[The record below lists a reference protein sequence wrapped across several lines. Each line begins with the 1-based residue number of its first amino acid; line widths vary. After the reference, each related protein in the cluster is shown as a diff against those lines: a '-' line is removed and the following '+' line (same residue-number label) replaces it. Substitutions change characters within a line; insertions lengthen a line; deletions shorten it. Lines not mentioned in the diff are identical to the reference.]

1 MPLLQVLL
9 VIIVVGILLWLVETY
24 LPLAQPI
31 KRIFEAVVVIVLVV
45 WLLQVFGVF
54 AYLPN
59 PRIGRIG

>member
-1 MPLLQVLL
+1 
-9 VIIVVGILLWLVETY
+9 VETY

-59 PRIGRIG
+59 PRIGRM